1 MNPKNNTEKLIKG
14 LVLPGTEGADK
25 RILNDAFAA
34 YDRTETKRMAESKP
48 VVWRIIMENKKI
60 KLAIAATIIFAV
72 VLPTTFF
79 EKTNQAWALEQTI
92 ETLKKYKG
100 AYLTGLCPGDNN
112 SLVGFEIW
120 LRTNDTGISS
130 TDALFKLDNSIM
142 QWTKDNS
149 TYTYIPG
156 QDTILYED
164 AVTLGISHWLGPEL
178 FKLLTTLKDSKTTYG
193 NDPATGRK
201 LAILSAS
208 LTDAAGQKSFQV
220 EFDVETKLPVSLK
233 TWDNLRRKGRPTFS
247 TTQIR
252 YFEQLEDSVFVVDVP
267 ADAKYVEKPIMIPE
281 ANLEILSNSKYGI
294 SAEGLT
300 KEQACRIILEKLF
313 NAVIEGDLKLIRNLI
328 PVSNS
333 WSTESLKNILRI
345 GQDDETVEVL
355 QIGNISKGY
364 SSRLGPVVVVPVLTK
379 HRDETIWQ
387 DKFIIQFRDIA
398 EKTSCVVHGPYGMLV
413 QLE

>member
-1 MNPKNNTEKLIKG
+1 
-14 LVLPGTEGADK
+14 
-25 RILNDAFAA
+25 
-34 YDRTETKRMAESKP
+34 
-48 VVWRIIMENKKI
+48 MENKKI
-60 KLAIAATIIFAV
+60 KLAIPAIVIFAV
-72 VLPTTFF
+72 VLQTTFF
-79 EKTNQAWALEQTI
+79 EKTNQAWAIEQTI

-100 AYLTGLCPGDNN
+100 ACLTGICPTKKNV
-112 SLVGFEIW
+112 LVGFEMW
-120 LRTNDTGISS
+120 FRTNDTGISS
-130 TDALFKLDNSIM
+130 TDALIKLDDGVM

-156 QDTILYED
+156 QNTIEYED

-220 EFDVETKLPVSLK
+220 DFDVETKLPVSLK

-247 TTQIR
+247 ATKIR
-252 YFEQLEDSVFVVDVP
+252 YFEQLSDDTFAVQIP
-267 ADAKYVEKPIMIPE
+267 ADAKYVKKPIMIPE

-313 NAVIEGDLKLIRNLI
+313 NAVIEGDLKLIRNLV
-328 PVSNS
+328 PVSRS
-333 WSTESLKNILRI
+333 WSTESLKNLLRI
-345 GQDDETVEVL
+345 GQDDEIIEVL
-355 QIGNISKGY
+355 KIGNISKE
-364 SSRLGPVVVVPVLTK
+364 SSTRLGPIVVVPVLTK
-379 HRDETIWQ
+379 RKNETIWQ
-387 DKFIIQFRDIA
+387 DKFVIQFRNIA
-398 EKTSCVVHGPYGMLV
+398 EKTSCVVHGPYGLPV